1 MGKNMILVNQLKIPK
16 NAEKYIQECLNTSWI
31 SSQGKYVELFEK
43 NFAKYVGV
51 KYATAT
57 NSGTSALHLALL
69 ALKIRE
75 GDEVIV
81 PASTIGSCYFAI
93 WYVGARA
100 IPIDAEPN
108 TYNINPE
115 LIEKNITAKTKAIM
129 MVHLFGHPCNIDPI
143 KKIAKKYKLKIIE
156 DAAESH
162 GAEYKGKKT
171 GSFGDVACFSFY
183 ANKIVTTGE
192 GGMLITNNKKY
203 WQRSVNLKTLSPTKE
218 SKFIHSQIG
227 YKYLMTNLQA
237 AMGVAS
243 LEEVEKSIVY
253 KRKIASFYHQKLKNI
268 NGIILPSEEKYAKS
282 VYWMYAVLIDQK
294 RFGIDRDELMKI
306 LKEKYNIQTRTFF
319 YPPNIAFKKLD
330 LYLNQKFPIAE
341 KIAKQGLYLP
351 SGLGNTLKE
360 IRFVCQSIIEIK
372 NTLKNH

>member
-1 MGKNMILVNQLKIPK
+1 MILVNQLKVPK
-16 NAEKYIQECLNTSWI
+16 NAKKYIQECLNTSWI

-51 KYATAT
+51 KYATTT

-69 ALKIRE
+69 ALKIGE

-93 WYVGARA
+93 WYTGARA
-100 IPIDAEPN
+100 VPIDVDPN

-115 LIEKNITAKTKAIM
+115 LIEKNITSKTKAIM

-203 WQRSVNLKTLSPTKE
+203 WLRAVNLKNLSPTNE

-243 LEEVEKSIVY
+243 LEEIEKSIVY
-253 KRKIASFYHQKLKNI
+253 KRKIASFYYQKLKNLT
-268 NGIILPSEEKYAKS
+268 GITLPSEEKYAKS
-282 VYWMYAVLIDQK
+282 VYWMYAVLIDKK
-294 RFGIDRDELMKI
+294 RFGIDRDKLMEI

-330 LYLNQKFPIAE
+330 LYANQKFPIAE

-372 NTLKNH
+372 NTLKNN